1 MALSPSQRRYLR
13 SLAHDLH
20 PVILLG
26 AKGAT
31 DAVVKELDQTLSH
44 HELVKV
50 KLSGGDKEEHI
61 DAIIERAK
69 ALLGPADYRTVF
81 DLGLDL
87 VLADIRQD
95 LEEFGVVY
103 DQWYSERSLA
113 QSGAV
118 QRYEF

>member
-31 DAVVKELDQTLSH
+31 DTVVKELDLALSH

-50 KLSGGDKEEHI
+50 KLSGGDKDERQEQIDFLTEGTQSESVQQIGHI
-61 DAIIERAK
+61 VVLFRRNEDEPK
-69 ALLGPADYRTVF
+69 LALPR
-81 DLGLDL
+81 
-87 VLADIRQD
+87 
-95 LEEFGVVY
+95 
-103 DQWYSERSLA
+103 
-113 QSGAV
+113 
-118 QRYEF
+118 

>member
-31 DAVVKELDQTLSH
+31 EAVVKELDLALSH

-50 KLSGGDKEEHI
+50 KLSGGDKDERQQQI
-61 DAIIERAK
+61 D
-69 ALLGPADYRTVF
+69 F
-81 DLGLDL
+81 
-87 VLADIRQD
+87 
-95 LEEFGVVY
+95 
-103 DQWYSERSLA
+103 LA
-113 QSGAV
+113 QGTRSESV
-118 QRYEF
+118 QQIGHIVVLFRRNEDEPKLALPR

>member
-31 DAVVKELDQTLSH
+31 EAVVKELDLALSH

-50 KLSGGDKEEHI
+50 KLSGGDKEERQQQIDFLTDGTKSENVQQIGHI
-61 DAIIERAK
+61 VVLFRRNEDEPK
-69 ALLGPADYRTVF
+69 LALPR
-81 DLGLDL
+81 
-87 VLADIRQD
+87 
-95 LEEFGVVY
+95 
-103 DQWYSERSLA
+103 
-113 QSGAV
+113 
-118 QRYEF
+118 

>member
-31 DAVVKELDQTLSH
+31 DAVVKELDLALSH

-50 KLSGGDKEEHI
+50 KLSGGDKEERQQQIDFLTEGTRSESVQQIGHI
-61 DAIIERAK
+61 VVLFRRNEDEPK
-69 ALLGPADYRTVF
+69 LALPR
-81 DLGLDL
+81 
-87 VLADIRQD
+87 
-95 LEEFGVVY
+95 
-103 DQWYSERSLA
+103 
-113 QSGAV
+113 
-118 QRYEF
+118 